1 MMQTIVS
8 MGIVNQ
14 MSRFGQHVTNNP
26 LARAIRKSM
35 EMVLEMLIYIST
47 VRTGDLKLHLDTT
60 EVFLK
65 YFFTPMYLGDIKALA
80 QTDTEV

>member
-1 MMQTIVS
+1 MQNGNVEDIQKAHADMMQTIVS
-8 MGIVNQ
+8 LDIVNQ

-60 EVFLK
+60 
-65 YFFTPMYLGDIKALA
+65 
-80 QTDTEV
+80 